1 MSGFWEAL
9 AVLAVAVN
17 PASLIATVS
26 EGRADGRAPSSP
38 GPYAAGW
45 ALALLCAFAAAVNA
59 GELLQALDVPV
70 ESFRLTPGAVLL
82 AEGLQGVW
90 RGRSVGITLPRR
102 AWEWSIHP
110 IALPG
115 LLGPATL
122 ASVLLLAAENEPGRW
137 PTILAYGFV
146 TAAAAAAAWAA
157 QRPFPLWRSLAQ
169 LTGTLQV
176 SLGVAFVVAGI
187 HAI

>member
-38 GPYAAGW
+38 GPYAVGW
-45 ALALLCAFAAAVNA
+45 ALALLCAVAAAA
-59 GELLQALDVPV
+59 GAAELLQALDLPV

-82 AEGLQGVW
+82 TEGLQGVW
-90 RGRSVGITLPRR
+90 RGRSVGIALPQR

-110 IALPG
+110 VAVPG

-122 ASVLLLAAENEPGRW
+122 ASVLLLAAENEPGWW

-146 TAAAAAAAWAA
+146 TAAATAAAWAI
-157 QRPFPLWRSLAQ
+157 RGPFSLWRSVAQ